1 MLTPSIAV
9 LAPSGPNLEEWF
21 VSLLPV
27 LDRII
32 SFEVRRHHGSAD
44 THEEFRS
51 QVHLRLIE
59 NDYAI
64 LRKFEGRSTIQTF
77 LTTVVVNQFK
87 DYLNRELGKWRPSAV
102 AKRLGPAAVQLER
115 CLIRDGLSFDEA
127 CNALATKHGITS
139 GREELEEF
147 AAKLPLRFRRRYEAE
162 AVIEHVPAPGGTDH
176 IVIDSE
182 RRARLDEVMAVL
194 GRERAAMTPEDAT
207 IVALRFEDGRKVSE
221 IAVILRLPQK
231 PLYDRIKK
239 LTQQL
244 RSRLEADGIDAVL
257 VRELLDED

>member
-1 MLTPSIAV
+1 V

-32 SFEVRRHHGSAD
+32 AFEVRRHHGSTD

-64 LRKFEGRSTIQTF
+64 LRKFEGRSTIRTF

-87 DYLNRELGKWRPSAV
+87 DHLNRELGKWRPSAM
-102 AKRLGPAAVQLER
+102 AKRLGSVATQLER

-127 CNALATKHGITS
+127 CRVLATKHGITS
-139 GREELEEF
+139 GRAELEQI
-147 AAKLPLRFRRRYEAE
+147 AAKLPIRYRRRYEPETAIE
-162 AVIEHVPAPGGTDH
+162 AVPAPGEADH
-176 IVIDSE
+176 LVIDSE
-182 RRARLDEVMAVL
+182 RQARLDSVMAVL
-194 GRERAAMTPEDAT
+194 SRERARMPPEDAM

-221 IAVILRLPQK
+221 IAGILRLPQK

-239 LTQQL
+239 LTTQL
-244 RSRLEADGIDAVL
+244 RTRLEAAGIDAAL